1 MTDNG
6 TRAADWVIPDWPD
19 WNLPAWPELPAAWTI
34 PDWSDWIPPT
44 WPAWPGDWPAVGWAW
59 PEFAG
64 NSGNTARISAQP
76 ERPGCL
82 NESII
87 SKSPRL

>member
-44 WPAWPGDWPAVGWAW
+44 WAAWPGDW

-64 NSGNTARISAQP
+64 NSGNTAAISAQHT
-76 ERPGCL
+76 RPA
-82 NESII
+82 
-87 SKSPRL
+87 RL